1 MNRDELIAAARALL
15 GRGRPD
21 DAVGMLAQ
29 AVVDAPDPTVSAF
42 LALALL
48 DAGHPRAALA
58 TLLGAALDTGAFA
71 DYRAILDEQLRALLE
86 PPPTNG

>member
-1 MNRDELIAAARALL
+1 MTRDELIATARALL
-15 GRGRPD
+15 AKGRAD

-48 DAGHPRAALA
+48 DAGHPRVAVA
-58 TLLGAALDTGAFA
+58 TMLSAALDAGAFA
-71 DYRAILDEQLRALLE
+71 DDKAALDEHVRALLE
-86 PPPTNG
+86 AAPAS

>member
-1 MNRDELIAAARALL
+1 MSRDELIATARALL
-15 GRGRPD
+15 ARGRAD
-21 DAVGMLAQ
+21 DAVGLLAQ

-48 DAGHPRAALA
+48 EAGHPRAAVA
-58 TLLGAALDTGAFA
+58 TMLGAALDTGAFP

-86 PPPTNG
+86 P

>member
-1 MNRDELIAAARALL
+1 MNRDELIATARALL
-15 GRGRPD
+15 ARGRAD
-21 DAVGMLAQ
+21 DAVGLLAQ
-29 AVVDAPDPTVSAF
+29 AIADAPDPTVSAF

-71 DYRAILDEQLRALLE
+71 DHKAVLDDQLRALLE
-86 PPPTNG
+86 PTLRG